1 MRKIILTEG
10 QLKYILGVGSKI
22 ALNEHVNEIYNVNAG
37 IKLID
42 AQWES
47 PDDFWYIYI
56 TQRKKDNRD
65 TFVKNHN
72 ASGSKTFGD
81 NYIAYGI
88 VQGNTKD
95 EAIECLKNI
104 KMNINREYYDK
115 ISNKGNI
122 VTSVESTSFPIQSIV
137 MLCNRFNARCY
148 MAVNKRSMSETT
160 GYADSLKRRG
170 MERGREFQFAAGRK
184 MVHNDP
190 TSEWTKKRPYG
201 LIDCDI
207 DDPQAQKELEDL
219 LAQNNIPIFDKYPS
233 HDGMHYVLNSRD
245 AERLDFTR
253 FDKVYRKGNAA
264 PTRKN
269 SDPMVLF
276 KGDACILLYSACG
289 Y

>member
-1 MRKIILTEG
+1 MKKIILTEG
-10 QLKYILGVGSKI
+10 QYKYILSGGAKSS
-22 ALNEHVNEIYNVNAG
+22 LNEHVNEIYNVNAG

-56 TQRKKDNRD
+56 TQRRKDNRD

-88 VQGNTKD
+88 VQGNTKE
-95 EAIECLKNI
+95 EAIESLKNI
-104 KMNINREYYDK
+104 KMTVNKEYYNK

-148 MAVNKRSMSETT
+148 MAVNKRSMSETSK
-160 GYADSLKRRG
+160 YADSLKARG

-184 MVHNDP
+184 MVHDDP
-190 TSEWTKKRPYG
+190 TNNWKQKRPYG

-207 DDPQAQKELEDL
+207 DDVQAQKELEDL

-245 AERLDFTR
+245 AERLDFTK
-253 FDKVYRKGNAA
+253 FDTKYRKGNAA

>member
-1 MRKIILTEG
+1 MKKIILTEG
-10 QLKYILGVGSKI
+10 QYKYIISGGAKSS
-22 ALNEHVNEIYNVNAG
+22 LNEHVNEIYNVNAG

-56 TQRKKDNRD
+56 TQRRKDNRD

-88 VQGNTKD
+88 VQGNTKE

-104 KMNINREYYDK
+104 KMTVNKEYYNK

-122 VTSVESTSFPIQSIV
+122 VTSVESVSFPIQSIV

-148 MAVNKRSMSETT
+148 MAVNKRSMSETSK
-160 GYADSLKRRG
+160 YADSLKARG

-184 MVHNDP
+184 MVNNDP
-190 TSEWTKKRPYG
+190 TSNWKQKRPYG

-207 DDPQAQKELEDL
+207 DNVQAQKELEDL

-245 AERLDFTR
+245 AERLDFTK
-253 FDKVYRKGNAA
+253 FDTKYRKGNAA
-264 PTRKN
+264 PTRRN
-269 SDPMVLF
+269 SDPMVLY
-276 KGDACILLYSACG
+276 KADACILLYSACG

>member
-10 QLKYILGVGSKI
+10 QLKYILNINSKSS
-22 ALNEHVNEIYNVNAG
+22 LNEHVNEIYNVNAG

-56 TQRKKDNRD
+56 TQRRKDNRD

-137 MLCNRFNARCY
+137 MLCNKFNARCY

-170 MERGREFQFAAGRK
+170 IERGREFQFAAGRK
-184 MVHNDP
+184 MVNNDP
-190 TSEWTKKRPYG
+190 TNDWKKKRPYG

-207 DDPQAQKELEDL
+207 DNPQAQKELEDL
-219 LAQNNIPIFDKYPS
+219 LAQNNIPIFDKYQS

-253 FDKVYRKGNAA
+253 FDRVYRKGNAA
-264 PTRKN
+264 PTRRN